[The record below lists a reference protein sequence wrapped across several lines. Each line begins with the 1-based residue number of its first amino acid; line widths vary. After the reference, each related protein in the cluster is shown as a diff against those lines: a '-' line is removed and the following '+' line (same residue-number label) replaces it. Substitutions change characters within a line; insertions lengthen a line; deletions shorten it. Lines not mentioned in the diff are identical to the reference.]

1 VSLLAPSKDLYVNF
15 DTCSYYNSPK
25 LSDVKILL
33 RAKKSPGRGVGQPRI
48 EIFAHKIVLAAGSR
62 AFRNYFETHEE
73 VKRSKDTSVL
83 LTSTWS

>member
-1 VSLLAPSKDLYVNF
+1 
-15 DTCSYYNSPK
+15 
-25 LSDVKILL
+25 VKILL
-33 RAKKSPGRGVGQPRI
+33 RVKKSSGKVGGQTRK

-83 LTSTWS
+83 LTGTWS